1 MSKVHI
7 NWEKNMKFVGADDSG
22 IAIPMDASEIYGG
35 QGQGVR
41 PMELMLMSLGG
52 CTGIEVT
59 HILNKM
65 RVTFDDLNIE
75 VTGNRVEDHPKV
87 FGDIQLIYRFTGE
100 NVPAEKVNKALQLAE
115 QVYCSA
121 ANMMN
126 KVAKITY
133 SFEINGTMHEYQPNP
148 AAN

>member
-1 MSKVHI
+1 MSKVLI
-7 NWEKNMKFVGADDSG
+7 NWEGNMKFVGVDDSN
-22 IAIPMDASEIYGG
+22 IQVPMDASEIYGG
-35 QGQGVR
+35 LGQGVR

-59 HILNKM
+59 HILKKM
-65 RVTFDDLNIE
+65 RITFEELNIE
-75 VTGNRVEDHPKV
+75 VKGNRVDDHPKV
-87 FGDIQLIYRFTGE
+87 FGDIQVIYRFKGA

-126 KVAKITY
+126 KVAKIDY
-133 SFEINGTMHEYQPNP
+133 CFEINGVKYEYKPKTEDN
-148 AAN
+148 